1 MTEPTQPSGTRG
13 RAAMTTWHL
22 HPTFLRLNDGI
33 YVRVLLVFDPITRQL
48 VAAGPAETTSE
59 LNDVVRLAVIRAGEP
74 TELRHMPNPV
84 FGDLEANLMQIM
96 ARQGFRHDIDAADL
110 GDEVVWVI
118 GAARDVSDTVHG
130 SKPAT
135 KADLVAALD
144 ACNAAGSRH
153 GQTTVP
159 AG

>member
-118 GAARDVSDTVHG
+118 GAARDVSDTVQG

-135 KADLVAALD
+135 KADLAAALD
-144 ACNAAGSRH
+144 QCTAAGSEHRP
-153 GQTTVP
+153 TTVP

>member
-1 MTEPTQPSGTRG
+1 
-13 RAAMTTWHL
+13 MTTWHL
-22 HPTFLRLNDGI
+22 HPTFLRLTDGI
-33 YVRVLLVFDPITRQL
+33 YVRVLLVFDPISRQL

-59 LNDVVRLAVIRAGEP
+59 LNDVIRLAVVRAGEP
-74 TELRHMPNPV
+74 TELRQMPNPV

-96 ARQGFRHDIDAADL
+96 AREGCRHDIEAADP

-130 SKPAT
+130 SKPDT
-135 KADLVAALD
+135 KADLVGALD
-144 ACNAAGSRH
+144 ACTAAGSGH
-153 GQTTVP
+153 GPTTVP

>member
-1 MTEPTQPSGTRG
+1 
-13 RAAMTTWHL
+13 MTTWHL
-22 HPTFLRLNDGI
+22 HPTFLRLTDGI
-33 YVRVLLVFDPITRQL
+33 YVRVLLVFDPITRQV

-59 LNDVVRLAVIRAGEP
+59 LNDVIRLAMIRAGEP

-96 ARQGFRHDIDAADL
+96 AREDFRHDIESADL

-144 ACNAAGSRH
+144 ACTAAGS
-153 GQTTVP
+153 GYGPTTVP